1 MKTAFKLAYR
11 NLVGAG
17 IRTWLNVIVLSFS
30 FVVIIWLKGIMAGWD
45 HQAKTDMTN
54 WEIGGGQYWHH
65 KYDPYDPFTLRE
77 SHALIPPQFENEI
90 KSGDMEPMLIIQGTI
105 YPQGRMQSA
114 IIKGINPS
122 QTILYLPTEKL
133 DTSTTAL
140 PSFIGRAMAESLNLS
155 LGEHMTIRWRD
166 ANGTFDAIEVVIV
179 EIFNSNVPAV
189 ENGQIYVP
197 LEKLREMTGLEGEAT
212 LLTLRDIKENKTS
225 ESTGDIQGKNNNT
238 SAKQDEISSKWILKT
253 KSELTASV
261 DKLIQTKTAG
271 QSIFYLILL
280 LLAMLTI
287 FDTQVLSIFRRQ
299 KEIGTYVAL
308 GYTKK
313 EVVALFT
320 VEGAM
325 HSILAAIVAALYG
338 IPLLAWQ
345 AKSGWTIPVEA
356 SDYGMAM
363 AQTLYPV
370 YTTELII
377 GTVLIIVLT
386 TTIVS
391 YWPSRKIAKMNPTE
405 ALRGKIQ

>member
-166 ANGTFDAIEVVIV
+166 ANGTFDATEIEIT
-179 EIFNSNVPAV
+179 EIFTSNVPAV

-212 LLTLRDIKENKTS
+212 LLTFRDKKKATPE
-225 ESTGDIQGKNNNT
+225 E
-238 SAKQDEISSKWILKT
+238 WVLKT

-308 GYTKK
+308 GYTKR

-338 IPLLAWQ
+338 IPFLAWQ